1 MINGTASYC
10 RKEGPRLATNFRE
23 MPGQA
28 YGAPQRQRDLE
39 SLAGERWDVLVVGG
53 GITGCGILLDA
64 ASRGLRAALVEKDDF
79 ATGTSSRS
87 SRLIHGGLRYLE
99 QFQIGLV
106 REALRERARLL
117 RLAPHLVRLE
127 PFVFP
132 VYGGLWARPFYGAG
146 LTMYDLLGASHDGGF
161 HRWLSARD
169 ALDAVPGLRRKG
181 LRGAFVYHDGQE
193 DDARYVVAVMR
204 TAQTKGAVAASRV
217 RALRAFEAG
226 GRIEGCVAR
235 DELTGTEFEIRAD
248 HVIDATGVWSGA
260 AGGPFPAS
268 QGSAIQPSRGTH
280 IVVRRDRIPSR
291 HGMTLRIPHRVCFL
305 VPWPDRWVIGTT
317 DVEDHGSVER
327 PAPSLAEIDE
337 ILDNVNRTLDVG
349 LTRADVLSAYAGIR
363 PLAADPGGAPG
374 STVKASRE
382 HRIRTDANGLVRIG
396 GGKFTTYRLMAAQT
410 VDAALGAA
418 AAKARPSIT
427 TELPLVGAAATSDLE
442 TLTATIAQRPGLD
455 RAGAEHLVRRYGT
468 EAPDV
473 LRLGT
478 ELDLL
483 RPLSPELPYLEA
495 EVAWAVRRES
505 ALDVDDVMERRTR
518 AALDLADR
526 GAAMAPRVAAI
537 MAAELGWPEGKA
549 EGRVGAFLTS
559 AHEEFDVPGGA

>member
-1 MINGTASYC
+1 MINGTASCC

-28 YGAPQRQRDLE
+28 DSGAQRRRDLE

-64 ASRGLRAALVEKDDF
+64 ASRGLRTALVEKDDF

-169 ALDAVPGLRRKG
+169 AVEAVPGLRRKG
-181 LRGAFVYHDGQE
+181 LRGAFIYHDGQE

-204 TAQTKGAVAASRV
+204 TAQAKGGVAASRV
-217 RALRAFEAG
+217 RALRAVEAG

-235 DELTGTEFEIRAD
+235 DELTGTELEIRAG

-260 AGGPFPAS
+260 ADGPFPDS

-280 IVVRRDRIPSR
+280 IVVKRDRIPSR
-291 HGMTLRIPHRVCFL
+291 YGMTLRIPHRVCFL

-349 LTRADVLSAYAGIR
+349 LTRGDVLSAYTGIR

-382 HRIRTDANGLVRIG
+382 HRIRTNANGLVRIG

-410 VDAALGAA
+410 VDAALGPNTTR
-418 AAKARPSIT
+418 ARPSVT
-427 TELPLVGAAATSDLE
+427 AELPLVGAAAPSELE

-473 LRLGT
+473 VSLGA

-483 RPLSPELPYLEA
+483 RPLSPELPHLEA
-495 EVAWAVRRES
+495 EVAWAVRREA
-505 ALDVDDVMERRTR
+505 ALDVEDVMARRTR

-537 MAAELGWPEGKA
+537 MAAELGWPKGEA
-549 EGRVGAFLTS
+549 ESRVGAFLTS